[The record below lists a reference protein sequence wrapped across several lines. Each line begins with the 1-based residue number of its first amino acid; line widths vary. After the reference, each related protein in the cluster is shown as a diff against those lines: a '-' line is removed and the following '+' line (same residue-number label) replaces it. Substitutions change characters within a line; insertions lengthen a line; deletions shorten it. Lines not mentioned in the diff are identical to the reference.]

1 MIIFF
6 SVTIIMIT
14 YIIEVLAGSATCV
27 YTTETLI
34 YSWCKKLTM
43 PSTNEF
49 ILILLP
55 FYLLFILFKLLSLG

>member
-1 MIIFF
+1 MALHQERVIHMIIFF

-43 PSTNEF
+43 SSTN
-49 ILILLP
+49 
-55 FYLLFILFKLLSLG
+55 

>member
-27 YTTETLI
+27 YTTET
-34 YSWCKKLTM
+34 
-43 PSTNEF
+43 
-49 ILILLP
+49 
-55 FYLLFILFKLLSLG
+55 